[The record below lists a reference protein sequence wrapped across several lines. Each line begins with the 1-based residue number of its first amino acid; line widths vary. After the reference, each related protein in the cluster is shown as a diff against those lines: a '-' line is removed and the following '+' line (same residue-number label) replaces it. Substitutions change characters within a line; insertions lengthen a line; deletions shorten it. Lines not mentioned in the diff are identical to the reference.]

1 MEQFKTIS
9 DVSSSS
15 PYLLNR
21 DVVSDSRLT
30 KWTNIQRSKGV
41 KPVEWKTQTVC

>member
-15 PYLLNR
+15 SYLLKR
-21 DVVSDSRLT
+21 YAVPDSRLT
-30 KWTNIQRSKGV
+30 KLTNIQRSKGV
-41 KPVEWKTQTVC
+41 KPVE